1 MLALKTAPMTDHD
14 PRFGGI
20 ARLFSTDGLA
30 RLRAAHVCIIGIG
43 GVGSWTAEALA
54 RSGVGALTLIDLDE
68 ICVTNM
74 NRQLHATEATVG
86 QTKVAAM
93 TDRIRSFAPGC
104 RVNAVQEFFTAE
116 NAARILDGG
125 FACVVD
131 AIDSPSKKARL
142 IAACRERG
150 LRVVTTGGAGGRRDP
165 TKLLVC
171 DLALTFRDALLQ
183 EVRKLLRKRHGF
195 PRDREPFGV
204 DCVFSS
210 EEPVYPHTDGTVC
223 ATREAGSDLRLDCNS
238 GYGTASFVT
247 GAFGLAAAAVV
258 VEKIA
263 PAAR

>member
-1 MLALKTAPMTDHD
+1 MTDHD
-14 PRFGGI
+14 QRFGGI
-20 ARLFSTDGLA
+20 ARLFSNDGLA
-30 RLRAAHVCIIGIG
+30 RLRVAHVCVIGIG
-43 GVGSWTAEALA
+43 GVGSWVAESLA
-54 RSGVGALTLIDLDE
+54 RSGIGALTLVDLDE

-86 QTKVAAM
+86 LAKVAAM
-93 TDRIRSFAPGC
+93 ADRIRSFAPGC
-104 RVNAVQEFFTAE
+104 RVNAMQEFFTAE
-116 NAARILDGG
+116 NAGRILGGG
-125 FACVVD
+125 FDCVVD

-142 IAACRERG
+142 IAACRECG

-165 TKLLVC
+165 TKLQVL
-171 DLALTFRDALLQ
+171 DLALTFRDNLLQ

-195 PRDREPFGV
+195 PHGCEPFGV

-223 ATREAGSDLRLDCNS
+223 ATREAGSDLRLDCDS

-247 GAFGLAAAAVV
+247 GAFGLAVAAVV

-263 PAAR
+263 APAR